1 MRLTW
6 RIWILI
12 IFLFLALLMIHPR
25 FDSGVIIS
33 SIDSGSISQK
43 EGLSQGDI
51 ITSINGEPIENAEG
65 YNSVLSGLFSKAD
78 KTRLDIKTKD
88 KNFIFLADSL
98 NITVK
103 DLPKTNIKTGLDL
116 SGGARAIVKA
126 QDIDLTQEQ
135 LQDLVD
141 VTSQRLNTFGLRDI
155 IVRSVS
161 DLGGN
166 RYLLVEVAGATPD
179 NLKSLIAEQGK
190 FEAKIGNKTA
200 FSGGEKDI
208 THVFRNDA
216 TQSAVYPPEQSSA
229 GGYVSRFSFSIT
241 LSPEAAQRH
250 AEITRG
256 ISIDSSSGG
265 QYLSENLTLVLDGE
279 VVDEL
284 RISTGL
290 RGQVTSQISIQGSG
304 AGTTSELALA
314 DARASMHKLQTVL
327 ISGSLPYK
335 LEIIKIDTI
344 SPALGQ
350 EFTKSLIF
358 LGISVFLIVSIVIF
372 IKYRKVN
379 LSLSVILTMFS
390 EAFITIGIAALLG
403 WNLDAP
409 SLAGIIAGI
418 GTGVG
423 DQILLL
429 DASRKDEK
437 EGSLREKVKLAFFII
452 VGSFATNVASMM
464 PLFWTGAGL
473 LKGFAL
479 TTILGV
485 SVGIL
490 ITRPAFADII
500 KNIEHD

>member
-1 MRLTW
+1 MKLTW
-6 RIWILI
+6 KIWVLI
-12 IFLFLALLMIHPR
+12 ISLVFALLMVHPR
-25 FDSGVIIS
+25 FDSGVVIS
-33 SIDSGSISQK
+33 SIDLGSPAHV
-43 EGLSQGDI
+43 EGLVQGDI
-51 ITSINGEPIENAEG
+51 IKEVNGQIIETVKD
-65 YNSVLSGLFSKAD
+65 YNSAVEGLFLTNERERIAI
-78 KTRLDIKTKD
+78 RTKD
-88 KNFIFLADSL
+88 NEFIFLANSL
-98 NITVK
+98 NISVA

-141 VTSQRLNTFGLRDI
+141 ITSQRLNAFGLRDI
-155 IVRSVS
+155 IVRPVS

-179 NLKSLIAEQGK
+179 NLRSLISEQGK

-200 FSGGEKDI
+200 FTGGDKDI

-216 TQSAVYPPEQSSA
+216 TQSAVYLPEQSSS
-229 GGYVSRFSFSIT
+229 GGYVSRFSFAIT

-250 AEITRG
+250 ADITKG
-256 ISIDSSSGG
+256 LSIDPASGG
-265 QYLSENLTLVLDGE
+265 QYLSENLTLLLDGE

-304 AGTTSELALA
+304 VGTTPEAALA

-327 ISGSLPYK
+327 ITGSLPYK

-350 EFTKSLIF
+350 EFTKSLIL
-358 LGISVFLIVSIVIF
+358 LGISVFIIVSLIIF
-372 IKYRKVN
+372 IRYRKLN
-379 LSLSVILTMFS
+379 LSFAVILTMFS

-409 SLAGIIAGI
+409 GIAGIIAGI

-464 PLFWTGAGL
+464 PLFWTGAGM

-500 KNIEHD
+500 KNIEHN

>member
-1 MRLTW
+1 MKMTW
-6 RIWILI
+6 RIWVLI
-12 IFLFLALLMIHPR
+12 ICLLLALLMIHPR
-25 FDSGVIIS
+25 FDSGVVIS
-33 SIDSGSISQK
+33 SIDSGSVTHQ
-43 EGLSQGDI
+43 EGLTQGDI
-51 ITSINGEPIENAEG
+51 IKEINGNLIEDISDYNSAIEN
-65 YNSVLSGLFSKAD
+65 LFSGNE
-78 KTRLDIKTKD
+78 KTRIEIKTKD
-88 KNFIFLADSL
+88 NEYIFLTNSL
-98 NITVK
+98 NITVQN
-103 DLPKTNIKTGLDL
+103 LPQTNIKTGLDL
-116 SGGARAIVKA
+116 SGGARAIVSA
-126 QDIDLTQEQ
+126 QNVSLTQEQ

-155 IVRSVS
+155 VVRPVN
-161 DLGGN
+161 DLEGN
-166 RYLLVEVAGATPD
+166 KYILVEVAGATPD
-179 NLKSLIAEQGK
+179 NLKSLISEQGK

-200 FSGGEKDI
+200 FTGGDKDI

-216 TQSAVYPPEQSSA
+216 TQSAVYPPEQSST
-229 GGYVSRFSFSIT
+229 GEYFSRFSFGIT

-250 AEITRG
+250 ADITKS

-265 QYLSENLTLVLDGE
+265 QYLSENLTLLLDGE

-290 RGQVTSQISIQGSG
+290 RGQVASQISIQGSG
-304 AGTTSELALA
+304 SGSTPDLALA

-327 ISGSLPYK
+327 ITGSLPYK

-358 LGISVFLIVSIVIF
+358 LGISVFIIVSIVIF
-372 IKYRKVN
+372 VKYRKVN
-379 LSLSVILTMFS
+379 LSLAVILTMFS

-429 DASRKDEK
+429 DASSKNEK
-437 EGSLREKVKLAFFII
+437 EGSLREKIKLAFFII
-452 VGSFATNVASMM
+452 VGSFATNVASML
-464 PLFWTGAGL
+464 PLFWTGAGM

-485 SVGIL
+485 SVGII
-490 ITRPAFADII
+490 ITRPAFADLI
-500 KNIEHD
+500 KDSNNQ